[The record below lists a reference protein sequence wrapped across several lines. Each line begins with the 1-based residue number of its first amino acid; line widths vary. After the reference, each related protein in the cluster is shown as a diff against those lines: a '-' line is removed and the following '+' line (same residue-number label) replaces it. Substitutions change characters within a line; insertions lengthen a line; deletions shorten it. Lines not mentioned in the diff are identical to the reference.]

1 MYRLFFLLIFL
12 FSCSD
17 DSINNNQIIWIK
29 NLVINIDRL
38 DNELYIQAEAI
49 SQDILNEAPIDSVTV
64 NLEYSGSNDLD
75 YNKTF
80 LLYDNGQNGDMIAG
94 NGIFTLIDSADQVES
109 TSEQSNI
116 ININFPV
123 FFELSSN
130 NPGIILFDITIKGKK
145 YLATASLFE
154 NGNIH
159 ILDKYVNI
167 DNTQL
172 EIHINK
178 SNLYIDDDNNDDLCN
193 RIYDKYENIFHPI
206 TFDWPEAQSSSMSD
220 YFKYESGFAVTSVDG
235 CASTGQA
242 IFRFILNDLDTGNSV
257 QEDRTIT
264 LYGCGDGICE
274 EGYESINTC
283 FEDCNND

>member
-49 SQDILNEAPIDSVTV
+49 SQDILNEDSIDSVTV

-178 SNLYIDDDNNDDLCN
+178 SNLYIDDNNND
-193 RIYDKYENIFHPI
+193 E
-206 TFDWPEAQSSSMSD
+206 
-220 YFKYESGFAVTSVDG
+220 
-235 CASTGQA
+235 GQHKS
-242 IFRFILNDLDTGNSV
+242 NDCS
-257 QEDRTIT
+257 
-264 LYGCGDGICE
+264 
-274 EGYESINTC
+274 
-283 FEDCNND
+283 